1 MNTLKSKYVKKNI
14 VNIYNNNLNINIT
27 FINI

>member
-27 FINI
+27 FVNI